1 MTEVRGRTGL
11 SQNTLQMIG
20 LKKKTTNPNHN
31 TLMVEKNKKKKIDVK
46 ILVFRIEYFS
56 LSLN

>member
-1 MTEVRGRTGL
+1 MTEVRGRAGL

-31 TLMVEKNKKKKIDVK
+31 TLMVEKNKKK
-46 ILVFRIEYFS
+46 
-56 LSLN
+56 N